1 MSDLDKD
8 SLEELL
14 KHAPPRPVPSASDEA
29 MARAAVHEEW
39 RQVTGVRRSRRR
51 VGQFAVAATVLLGVF
66 AGLNLLRT
74 PPVEAVRVASI
85 EKSIGSVFVLGDEA
99 KLHAVNDEMQVYSG
113 QTIVTRDD
121 AGLALAWGN
130 GGSLRVDA
138 NSRIEFTDEES
149 VFLIAGRAY
158 FDSRPG
164 AGAPAADIGKTPVF
178 TLRTELGDVHHVGTQ
193 YMGEVVDDALTV
205 SVREGEVFIDG
216 KFHQKT
222 ISSGYRVL
230 MAGRQ
235 EPSVSNFSRSG
246 EAWEWVHRTMPPREV
261 NGQTVHEFVTWVSRE
276 LGLDFHFDD
285 ELAEIAR
292 TEEIRGDFR
301 SGPTDALRQGLLSA
315 ALDWHI
321 EGGVI
326 YITEM
331 Q

>member
-1 MSDLDKD
+1 MSNIEQD

-14 KHAPPRPVPSASDEA
+14 KQAAPRPVPSPDDAA
-29 MARAAVHEEW
+29 IARAAVREEW
-39 RQVTGVRRSRRR
+39 RQVTAGRRSRRR
-51 VGQFAVAATVLLGVF
+51 VVQYAIAATVLLGVF
-66 AGLNLLRT
+66 GVLNILRT
-74 PPVEAVRVASI
+74 PPVDIVGVASI
-85 EKSIGSVFVLGDEA
+85 EKSIGSVFMLGDQAE
-99 KLHAVNDEMQVYSG
+99 LLEVNDEMQVFSG
-113 QTIVTRDD
+113 QIIVTRDD

-138 NSRIEFTDEES
+138 NSRIEFRDEES
-149 VFLIAGRAY
+149 VFLISGRAY

-164 AGAPAADIGKTPVF
+164 AGVAGTDTGETPVF

-193 YMGEVVDDALTV
+193 YMAEVVGDALTV
-205 SVREGEVFIDG
+205 TVREGEVFVDG
-216 KFHQKT
+216 KFHEET
-222 ISSGYRVL
+222 ILSGRRVL

-235 EPSVSNFSRSG
+235 QPSVSNISRSG
-246 EAWEWVHRTMPPREV
+246 EAWEWVHRMMPPREIK
-261 NGQTVHEFVTWVSRE
+261 GQKVHDFVTWVSRE
-276 LGLDFHFDD
+276 LGLDFHFDE
-285 ELAEIAR
+285 ELAAIAR

-315 ALDWHI
+315 ALDWYI